1 MARCDRCDKEADVLI
16 QICPN
21 CRTKLQSANCPLYS
35 CKHKEMGAGIC
46 SGVTLKE
53 YRFYDKNEGEIVAMV
68 CDGYE
73 IK

>member
-1 MARCDRCDKEADVLI
+1 
-16 QICPN
+16 
-21 CRTKLQSANCPLYS
+21 
-35 CKHKEMGAGIC
+35 MGAGIC